1 MNPLFAAALE
11 LQDFMEKRG
20 WRFCFIGG
28 LALARWG
35 EPRATQDVDVSLF
48 TGFGSE
54 DRYIGELLAHFAPRV
69 PQAADFA
76 RDSRVVLLRASNGI
90 AADVAL
96 AAVPFEEEAVRRAS
110 AFEFA
115 PGVSL
120 VTCSAEDLLVLKAFA
135 ARDRDWVDV
144 EGLVAQQ
151 AGRLDWDYIENQLRP
166 LSAVKESPDI
176 LARLADIR
184 RKAES
189 A

>member
-69 PQAADFA
+69 PEAAEFA

-120 VTCSAEDLLVLKAFA
+120 VTCSAEDLLVLKSFA

-144 EGLVAQQ
+144 EGLAAQQ
-151 AGRLDWDYIENQLRP
+151 AGRLDWDYVERQLRP
-166 LSAVKESPDI
+166 LCAAKDAPDT
-176 LARLADIR
+176 LVRLAEIR
-184 RKAES
+184 REAEN

>member
-48 TGFGSE
+48 TGFGGE
-54 DRYIGELLAHFAPRV
+54 EPYVRELLLHFTPRV
-69 PQAADFA
+69 RDAAEFA
-76 RDSRVVLLRASNGI
+76 RDNRVVLFLASNGVPV
-90 AADVAL
+90 DLAL
-96 AAVPFEEEAVRRAS
+96 GAVPFEEEAVRRAS

-120 VTCSAEDLLVLKAFA
+120 VTCSAEDLLVLKSFA
-135 ARDRDWVDV
+135 ARDRDWADV
-144 EGLVAQQ
+144 EGLAARQ
-151 AGRLDWDYIENQLRP
+151 AGRLDWDFIVDRLRP
-166 LSAVKESPDI
+166 LCQAKETPDI
-176 LARLADIR
+176 LDRLAEVR

-189 A
+189 E